1 MTAYL
6 HVELAEDLGPGEDAE
21 GDLVDAVV
29 LHVEGVDG
37 GELRGSAYRV
47 RLEAVPGQG
56 QTGQVDQAG
65 QEALGGSGVRG
76 QRSHTLTS
84 KPANNHQPIIFIS
97 GCFLVWLLFHQ
108 LISFFPACFVALALH
123 LEGLHLD
130 GLHLSISWGFLCPY
144 FVDLKRQVATVS
156 SVGRSLGLTQKHKK
170 QSSASRYHVKL
181 TCFSVIIF
189 M

>member
-1 MTAYL
+1 M
-6 HVELAEDLGPGEDAE
+6 VENCEGPPTGYDWKQFLA
-21 GDLVDAVV
+21 
-29 LHVEGVDG
+29 
-37 GELRGSAYRV
+37 RV
-47 RLEAVPGQG
+47 RLVRLTRLDRRPWGGGQG
-56 QTGQVDQAG
+56 L
-65 QEALGGSGVRG
+65 EVRG
-76 QRSHTLTS
+76 HTLTS

-130 GLHLSISWGFLCPY
+130 GLHLEGLHLSISWGFLCPY